1 MKKLFTLLILLG
13 GVVLAQAQSLKIGG
27 TSISLSGSSTITV
40 SSSAIKSG
48 TVKYNQS
55 AKVLYLDNAT
65 IEYDGDCITANVEGL
80 IIDFKGKTIGERGIS
95 PIIEADL
102 SPADLERFRT
112 KFPAWRDADA
122 FKLDI

>member
-48 TVKYNQS
+48 TVKYNQI
-55 AKVLYLDNAT
+55 AKILYLDNAT

-80 IIDFKGKTIGERGIS
+80 FIDFKGTNKILVHRLKTIVQVFTSGVRM
-95 PIIEADL
+95 
-102 SPADLERFRT
+102 
-112 KFPAWRDADA
+112 
-122 FKLDI
+122 